1 MTFEQLNYFI
11 AVVESDTFLYAAYK
25 MNYFKKLIKHI
36 LRWIIIYI
44 VEIHP

>member
-1 MTFEQLNYFI
+1 MQVLVI
-11 AVVESDTFLYAAYK
+11 SDTHLQNELFQ
-25 MNYFKKLIKHI
+25 KLIKHI